1 MKTKYKKDRDTE
13 DINKTFFC
21 SELIAAIYKKVGI
34 LDPNI
39 SSAYYWPGNFST
51 EKSLPLLKGAKLSH
65 EMLIEFDLKLS
76 IIMWVKL
83 QIIKLHHFLLFIS
96 FMSFINELVDI
107 CWVEMCD
114 FLYFISNSS
123 CSLGVRETIDFFI
136 SLVILWVDRYSCLS
150 SSFFC

>member
-76 IIMWVKL
+76 IIM
-83 QIIKLHHFLLFIS
+83 
-96 FMSFINELVDI
+96 
-107 CWVEMCD
+107 
-114 FLYFISNSS
+114 
-123 CSLGVRETIDFFI
+123 
-136 SLVILWVDRYSCLS
+136 
-150 SSFFC
+150 